1 MNQQNVTEING
12 AWLIEKLQLSPDD
25 LARMKSADPGEC
37 WEEETATGMTVHLG
51 GGVIRDIV
59 TVPNEPPRLQLIKG
73 DKARRA

>member
-12 AWLIEKLQLSPDD
+12 AWLIEEMQLSPDE
-25 LARMKSADPGEC
+25 LGRMKNSDPSEC
-37 WEEETATGMTVHLG
+37 WDEETATGLTIHLG

-59 TVPNEPPRLQLIKG
+59 TVPDEPPRLELIKG